1 MVLDQQ
7 RSQRKET
14 GARYKRQHAK
24 KKRALGRAPTLT
36 KVDSKPATKS
46 IRVRGGDTKVKLL
59 RTNIANVFD
68 PKTKKYTKAKIEQ
81 VVENPANRHY
91 IRANI
96 MTKGTVIKTDKGN
109 AKITSRPGQDGVINA
124 VLV

>member
-14 GARYKRQHAK
+14 GARYKKQHAK
-24 KKRALGRAPTLT
+24 KKRALGREPTKT
-36 KVDSKPATKS
+36 KIDTKPATKT
-46 IRVRGGDTKVKLL
+46 IKVRGGNQKTRVL
-59 RTNIANVFD
+59 RTNIANVLN
-68 PKTKKYTKAKIEQ
+68 PKTKKYVKAEIMQ
-81 VVENPANRHY
+81 VVESASNRHY
-91 IRANI
+91 VRANI
-96 MTKGTVIKTDKGN
+96 MTKGTVIKTNKGN